1 MDSTTYFEKDLRKLK
16 EFDDT
21 YNMPRENEFD
31 IGRKKLRQW
40 EKIGNKV
47 R

>member
-1 MDSTTYFEKDLRKLK
+1 MDFTTYFEKDLRKFK
-16 EFDDT
+16 EFDG
-21 YNMPRENEFD
+21 MPRENEFD

-40 EKIGNKV
+40 ERIGNKV